1 MTVKSARRVFEIL
14 ELYARS
20 PQPAT
25 LTRIAESLGLPK
37 SSCLALLETLE
48 ASGYLYEVRPQV
60 GYYPTRRWLEHAQVI
75 ADNDPIVQTLAPV
88 MDRLR
93 DETEETIILGRLA
106 GDRVMY
112 LHIVDSPQTIRY
124 SARAGEFKPL
134 HGSSSGKALLGSL
147 TVEERGAVL
156 DRIELERFNARTIT
170 RRDILER
177 EIARGV
183 ARGWHTS
190 VGEHVPDV
198 TGVSRA
204 VDLGGEAY
212 VISVAGPIHRLAERI
227 DAIGEVLVRACA
239 RLGPRSPPRRSR
251 SA

>member
-1 MTVKSARRVFEIL
+1 MAVKSARRVLDIL
-14 ELYARS
+14 EMYARS

-25 LTRIAESLGLPK
+25 LTRIAELLALPK

-48 ASGYLYEVRPQV
+48 ASGYLFEVRPQV

-75 ADNDPIVQTLAPV
+75 ADNDPIVQTLEPV

-93 DETEETIILGRLA
+93 DETRETVILGRLA

-112 LHIVDSPQTIRY
+112 LHIIESPQTIRY

-147 TVEERGAVL
+147 TAEERRAVL
-156 DRIELERFNARTIT
+156 DRIELKRFNERTIT
-170 RRDILER
+170 RRDVLER
-177 EIARGV
+177 EIASGV

-204 VDLGGEAY
+204 VSVGGEVY
-212 VISVAGPIHRLAERI
+212 VLSIAGPIHRLEERI
-227 DAIGEVLVRACA
+227 EAIGDVLVRACSQV
-239 RLGPRSPPRRSR
+239 GRSGAAAQLAS
-251 SA
+251 S